1 MVVIQHVMLPI
12 TGLKGKTLSPASQK
26 SVGAMTKVPNT
37 GPEGEAPLE
46 GITQ

>member
-1 MVVIQHVMLPI
+1 MIQHVMLPT

-26 SVGAMTKVPNT
+26 SVGAMTKIPNT
-37 GPEGEAPLE
+37 GPKGKAPLE